1 MPDENQTEVPQ
12 SFIALFVER
21 GRLKPG
27 ASREVVESRYA
38 LCEDMA
44 CMLVEQAEALLF
56 DQGISEMEVLRRCHQ
71 GLLADA
77 EHIAASESDW
87 VIHRLAELLC
97 WIPPDLSEA
106 CQR

>member
-12 SFIALFVER
+12 SFMALFVER

-27 ASREVVESRYA
+27 VTREVIESRYA

-44 CMLVEQAEALLF
+44 CMLIEQAQTVLF

-77 EHIAASESDW
+77 AVISASESDW
-87 VIHRLAELLC
+87 VIYRLAELLC
-97 WIPPDLSEA
+97 WAPPDLSEA
-106 CQR
+106 G